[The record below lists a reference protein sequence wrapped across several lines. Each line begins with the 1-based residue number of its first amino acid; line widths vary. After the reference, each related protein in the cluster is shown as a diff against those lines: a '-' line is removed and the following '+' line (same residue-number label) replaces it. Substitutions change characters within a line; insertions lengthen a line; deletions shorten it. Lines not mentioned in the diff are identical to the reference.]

1 MVGRGIFL
9 FCFLCFGKEEDFSVL
24 PACFIIQLSPML
36 CRVVISYNMLNVSL
50 ILLIFYGLY
59 LIYNMDILVAVMGYI
74 FRDVR
79 ISCIRKDQ
87 IVVKVPFPKPKA

>member
-24 PACFIIQLSPML
+24 PACFTIQLSPML

-59 LIYNMDILVAVMGYI
+59 FDLQYGY
-74 FRDVR
+74 
-79 ISCIRKDQ
+79 SGGCYGLY
-87 IVVKVPFPKPKA
+87 FP

>member
-59 LIYNMDILVAVMGYI
+59 FDLQYGYSGGCYGLY